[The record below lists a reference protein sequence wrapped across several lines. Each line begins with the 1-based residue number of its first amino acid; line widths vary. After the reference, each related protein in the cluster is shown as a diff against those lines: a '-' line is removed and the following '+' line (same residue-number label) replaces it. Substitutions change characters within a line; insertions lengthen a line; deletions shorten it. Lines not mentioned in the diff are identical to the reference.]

1 MKKIFT
7 LIFLAAG
14 FMTQAAAQI
23 EFVRDGE
30 VIADGAEI
38 TFYAEEIELAPGYS
52 LIDCAPNDPYIRNT
66 GDKAINLMVT
76 VSKTNAETDQL
87 TWCGITEQCM
97 PMKEASE
104 TRSCTLDPGTSKP
117 LALHADFE
125 SGKYTSYRAQVTA
138 SAGLFGESKTIYINF
153 VYAEAAGINGVENA
167 NSVQLKGNVLSYD
180 LTSAQTLSVYAADG
194 RLIKKTGVTGS
205 GNLSL
210 AGLPQGVYLYTL
222 TSEKGTAASG
232 KFILK

>member
-30 VIADGAEI
+30 VIADGAET
-38 TFYAEEIELAPGYS
+38 TFYAEIIELAPGYN
-52 LIDCAPNDPYIRNT
+52 LIDCAPSEPLIRNT
-66 GDKAINLMVT
+66 GTTEAVITVT
-76 VSKTNAETDQL
+76 VSKTKPETDQL
-87 TWCGITEQCM
+87 TWCGITTQCM
-97 PMKEASE
+97 PIQGESE
-104 TRSCTLDPGTSKP
+104 TRTTKLQPGASTP
-117 LALHADFE
+117 LALHADFTE
-125 SGKYTSYRAQVTA
+125 GEYASYRAEVTV
-138 SAGLFGESKTIYINF
+138 SGLGVGSQTIYINF
-153 VYAEAAGINGVENA
+153 IYADPAGINGVENA
-167 NSVQLKGNVLSYD
+167 NNVQLKGNVLSYD

-194 RLIKKTGVTGS
+194 RLVKKTSVTGS

-210 AGLPQGVYLYTL
+210 AELPQGVYLYTL